1 MEIEFGFGQ
10 IDLGESEDLPSPR
23 RPSPPYM
30 GPIVG
35 SLDPSPLLL
44 LPRSSSP
51 SLSCSLCPLPKI
63 AEARDEAKRV
73 CFHEL

>member
-23 RPSPPYM
+23 HPSPPDM
-30 GPIVG
+30 GPKVG
-35 SLDPSPLLL
+35 SLDPSLLLL
-44 LPRSSSP
+44 LPCSSSP

-63 AEARDEAKRV
+63 AETRDEAKGVR
-73 CFHEL
+73 FHKL